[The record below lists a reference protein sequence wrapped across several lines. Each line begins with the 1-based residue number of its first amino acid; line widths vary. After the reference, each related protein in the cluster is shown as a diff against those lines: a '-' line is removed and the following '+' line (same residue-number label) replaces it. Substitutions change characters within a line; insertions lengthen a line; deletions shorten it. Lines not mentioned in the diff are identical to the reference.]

1 MTGYSPPFGP
11 LAVRGEAELRQ
22 HFRDM
27 RREVAQ
33 RMAGE
38 ADDGYAPGAPDT
50 LGRFAAEV
58 RDPIT
63 GVLEV
68 GAACKITRQDDGTCL
83 VTETARDQRREDG
96 WMRAVDRGEDRLAD
110 ARQGCR
116 RAGR

>member
-11 LAVRGEAELRQ
+11 LAVGGEAALRQ

-38 ADDGYAPGAPDT
+38 ADDGSAPGAPDT

-58 RDPIT
+58 PDRIT
-63 GVLEV
+63 AVMEA
-68 GAACKITRQDDGTCL
+68 GAACKITRRDDGTCL
-83 VTETARDQRREDG
+83 VTETARDPRREDE
-96 WMRAVDRGEDRLAD
+96 WMRAVDRGQDRLAD